1 MPIRRSTVLVL
12 QKTQWNNA
20 FHAIPARPGTDRR
33 LAQHEVSISLLSN
46 ELRRLPRGAELSVP
60 SKLTDAGEHVG
71 PPKMSTATKTAQA
84 RAGCLP
90 QACIK
95 PPTCLGA

>member
-20 FHAIPARPGTDRR
+20 FDAILARPGADRR
-33 LAQHEVSISLLSN
+33 PAQHEVSISLLSN
-46 ELRRLPRGAELSVP
+46 ELRRLPRGAELAVA

-71 PPKMSTATKTAQA
+71 PPKIPTTTNTAQA

-90 QACIK
+90 
-95 PPTCLGA
+95 